1 MAKVDLPSEIESLS
15 GALGSVIFRTFTK
28 RDGTKET
35 HMYRNPYY
43 KLNGRGGYQR
53 ATKPTKKE
61 CASRQRF
68 AQMSRAVTARIK
80 AGDKRTR
87 KEIWKE
93 VKQKYGTTLVE

>member
-1 MAKVDLPSEIESLS
+1 MAKVDLPSQIKSLS

-28 RDGTKET
+28 RDGTTET
-35 HMYRNPYY
+35 RMYRNPYY
-43 KLNGRGGYQR
+43 KVNGRGGYHR

-61 CASRQRF
+61 QASRQRF
-68 AQMSRAVTARIK
+68 AQMSRAVTARIN

-93 VKQKYGTTLVE
+93 VKEEYAARES